1 MNSKQCIIKL
11 PNAILSPS
19 WKKNR
24 KKYTPKKFLKFQ
36 GMVRSSS
43 KIKKFLVFQEME
55 LSGSNIK
62 RFLIFSQKKAF
73 LIFREMK
80 LFIFQETKTRKSSL
94 YFRKGNFVAFQK
106 TKIPK
111 KCFIFQETELSYIS
125 GKRKLSNIFSG
136 KGYSEPWHIQNIYFR
151 IFNPSTSCL
160 NPQFFP

>member
-1 MNSKQCIIKL
+1 
-11 PNAILSPS
+11 
-19 WKKNR
+19 
-24 KKYTPKKFLKFQ
+24 
-36 GMVRSSS
+36 MVRSSS

-151 IFNPSTSCL
+151 IFNPATSCL
-160 NPQFFP
+160 NPQFFSLKNATLKIFLLIWETEFFIYFRKWNFLALYFRN